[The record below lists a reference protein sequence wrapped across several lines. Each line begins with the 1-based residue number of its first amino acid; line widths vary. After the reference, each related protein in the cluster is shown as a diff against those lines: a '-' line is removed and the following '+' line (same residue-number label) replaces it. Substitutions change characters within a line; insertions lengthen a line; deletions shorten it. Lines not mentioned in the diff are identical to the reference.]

1 MPILTT
7 KIDVDSNNFSANKQ
21 AMEILAHDLQEKL
34 GEIRQGGPETSRE
47 KHKARGKLLPR
58 DRVLSLI
65 DKGTEFF
72 ELSQFAAYNV
82 YGENVPAAGLITGI
96 GKICG
101 RDCMLVVNDAT
112 VKGGSYYPLSVN
124 TCAHSKSLMKTNC
137 PVFILW
143 TQAAQTCPGKTKF
156 SQTGITLAASFIIK
170 QICPRRVFLKSL
182 WSWALVRPEVHMY
195 RRCQISASWLRIKPL
210 YFSQARLW

>member
-72 ELSQFAAYNV
+72 ELSSS
-82 YGENVPAAGLITGI
+82 PPITYMV
-96 GKICG
+96 
-101 RDCMLVVNDAT
+101 RT
-112 VKGGSYYPLSVN
+112 FPL
-124 TCAHSKSLMKTNC
+124 
-137 PVFILW
+137 
-143 TQAAQTCPGKTKF
+143 QG
-156 SQTGITLAASFIIK
+156 
-170 QICPRRVFLKSL
+170 
-182 WSWALVRPEVHMY
+182 
-195 RRCQISASWLRIKPL
+195 
-210 YFSQARLW
+210 